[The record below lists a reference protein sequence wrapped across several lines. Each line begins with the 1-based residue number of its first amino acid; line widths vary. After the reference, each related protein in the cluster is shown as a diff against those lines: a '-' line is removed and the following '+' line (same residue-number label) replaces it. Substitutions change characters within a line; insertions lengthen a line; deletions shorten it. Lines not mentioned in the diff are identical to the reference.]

1 MQNIHNKTDY
11 PFDYFFEHTNAKNTP
26 LSEGQEVEVASDD
39 SVTADDKPID

>member
-26 LSEGQEVEVASDD
+26 LSEEQEVGVASDD
-39 SVTADDKPID
+39 SVTDDDTTID